1 MDLETEP
8 MEQWRD
14 RPIHTLLISGGFGAL
29 TAARDSKFLENVVAL
44 AANAGRVGSV
54 CTGALVL
61 AASGLLN
68 GHRAVTHWYSC
79 DALADQH
86 SDVQVEPDR
95 IVINDGGVWTS
106 AGVTAGIDMALAMV
120 AEDSGRN
127 FAIRLA
133 KILVVYMVRPRG
145 PSQFSPT
152 LLS

>member
-14 RPIHTLLISGGFGAL
+14 RPIHTLLIAGGFGAL
-29 TAARDSKFLENVVAL
+29 TAARGSKFLENVVAL

-95 IVINDGGVWTS
+95 IFINDGGVWTS
-106 AGVTAGIDMALAMV
+106 AGLRRVSIWRWPWWQKIQGATLQ
-120 AEDSGRN
+120 SGWQRFWSCIWSGPAAN
-127 FAIRLA
+127 LTS
-133 KILVVYMVRPRG
+133 VPR
-145 PSQFSPT
+145 F
-152 LLS
+152 